1 MADRFDA
8 LHRAMQRQVD
18 DELLAG
24 LSCAVLAGR
33 ELVDLHCCGFADREQ
48 RVPLR
53 RDHLFRAFSNTK
65 LVTSC
70 AVLLLWE
77 QGRFG
82 LDDPIEAYLPA
93 LGARRVLRPGATRL
107 DDTEPAR
114 SPITIRQLMTHS
126 AGLGYG
132 LLDPGSLLFQA
143 YTERQVLRPSQTL
156 AELIDA
162 LAPLPLAYHPGT
174 SWQYSIATD
183 VLSRLVEVLSGQ
195 RFGDYLQQH
204 ILGPLDMVDTGFVVP
219 AAQQHRLTAVYAGA
233 DPARPTL
240 PGLTRTDHFPFPG
253 AYRTP
258 VPRQS
263 GGAGLVTTLDDML
276 ALLRSLL
283 PGGAQLLRPDSL
295 ALLMGNQLPPG
306 QHIGFPGLGT
316 VPGRGHGLGGA
327 VSVAPWTGDPSDTP
341 DDFQWGGIAGTHWWI
356 SPRRQLAGVVMTQ
369 RQMGFWNPF
378 WFELKARIC
387 EAAQA

>member
-1 MADRFDA
+1 MARRFTG
-8 LHRAMQRQVD
+8 LHQAMQRQVD
-18 DELLAG
+18 DGLLAG
-24 LSCAVLAGR
+24 LSSAVLVGR
-33 ELVDLHCCGFADREQ
+33 ELVDEHCCGFADREQ

-82 LDDPIEAYLPA
+82 LDDPIDDYLPA
-93 LGARRVLRPGATRL
+93 LARRQVLRPDATRL

-114 SPITIRQLMTHS
+114 SPITIRQLLTHS

-132 LLDPGSLLFQA
+132 LLDPGSLLFGA
-143 YTERQVLRPSQTL
+143 YAERQVLRPSLTL
-156 AELIDA
+156 AEMIDA

-174 SWQYSIATD
+174 SWQYSVATD

-195 RFGDYLQQH
+195 RFGDFLQQQV
-204 ILGPLDMVDTGFVVP
+204 LGPLGMVDTGFVVP
-219 AAQQHRLTAVYAGA
+219 AAQQHRLTAIYAGA
-233 DPARPTL
+233 DPARPTV
-240 PGLTRTDHFPFPG
+240 PGLTRSDAFPFPG

-258 VPRQS
+258 APRQS
-263 GGAGLVTTLDDML
+263 GGAGLVTTLPDML

-283 PGGAQLLRPDSL
+283 PGGPQLLRPATL
-295 ALLMGNQLPPG
+295 ALLMRNQLPPG

-327 VSVAPWTGDPSDTP
+327 VTVTPWAGDPSDAV

-356 SPRRQLAGVVMTQ
+356 SPRRNLAGVVMTQ

-378 WFELKARIC
+378 WFELKARMC
-387 EAAQA
+387 EAAQT